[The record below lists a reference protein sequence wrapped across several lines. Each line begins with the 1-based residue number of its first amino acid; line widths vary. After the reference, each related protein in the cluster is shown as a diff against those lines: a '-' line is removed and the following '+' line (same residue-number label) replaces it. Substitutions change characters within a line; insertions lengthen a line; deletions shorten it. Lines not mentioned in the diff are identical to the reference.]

1 MELGRPIA
9 YQVLTTGTVVLSSD
23 GVEVGQVAH
32 VLAVED
38 EDVFD
43 GIVIAEPGSPEE
55 HRFADADDVEEI
67 YEQGVLLK
75 LDQAGCAKLPR
86 PSENPAVMRDDPAA
100 PPSGGLAGKLRR
112 AWDLISGNY

>member
-1 MELGRPIA
+1 MDLGRPIS
-9 YQVLTTGTVVLSSD
+9 YQVLETGTAVLSSD
-23 GVEVGQVAH
+23 GAEVGRVAH

-43 GIVIAEPGSPEE
+43 GIVITEQAGHEG
-55 HRFADADDVEEI
+55 HRFADADDIEEI
-67 YEQGVLLK
+67 YERGVLLK
-75 LDQAGCAKLPR
+75 LDRDACAKLPR

-100 PPSGGLAGKLRR
+100 TAAGGLAGKLRR